1 MLEIKNLQ
9 YSINNR
15 TLFDIESLSLERGK
29 HLLLLGQS
37 GCGKTTLLNLLAGLL
52 KPTKGEII
60 FQDTEYTKL
69 NDTQHDN
76 LRAKNIGFIFQKN
89 HLIPHLTLKQNIA
102 ITQLQR
108 NESDLKTLIQT
119 IGLSENTQKK
129 ARDLS
134 VGEAQRTA
142 IARALANNPTMIIAD
157 EPTSALDDK
166 NTDAVMKL
174 LFSQAE
180 KNNASI
186 IAATHDARI
195 KKYFDKVLEL

>member
-60 FQDTEYTKL
+60 FQGNEYTKL
-69 NDTQHDN
+69 KDTQRDN

-89 HLIPHLTLKQNIA
+89 HLIA
-102 ITQLQR
+102 
-108 NESDLKTLIQT
+108 
-119 IGLSENTQKK
+119 G
-129 ARDLS
+129 
-134 VGEAQRTA
+134 V
-142 IARALANNPTMIIAD
+142 
-157 EPTSALDDK
+157 
-166 NTDAVMKL
+166 
-174 LFSQAE
+174 
-180 KNNASI
+180 
-186 IAATHDARI
+186 
-195 KKYFDKVLEL
+195 